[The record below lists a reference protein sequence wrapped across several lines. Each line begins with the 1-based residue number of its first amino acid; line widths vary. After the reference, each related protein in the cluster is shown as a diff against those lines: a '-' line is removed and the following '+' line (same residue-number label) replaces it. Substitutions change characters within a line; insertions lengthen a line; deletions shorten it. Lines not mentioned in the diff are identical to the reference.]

1 MQEELVSRRRQ
12 AGQQWFLNVGVS
24 APVMP
29 PAGDLSFVGFN
40 DAVLQNLLA
49 CDLEKRVQVVHEP
62 AFTKRFPL
70 ERPARVTIYTR
81 DGREHVNE
89 RSFRRGDPESPWS
102 WEELQARF
110 ISIASLAQLSDS
122 SSAEVVSWCFDLASR
137 GATSPIDPVLPFASS
152 LPSI

>member
-1 MQEELVSRRRQ
+1 M
-12 AGQQWFLNVGVS
+12 
-24 APVMP
+24 
-29 PAGDLSFVGFN
+29 
-40 DAVLQNLLA
+40 LQNILA
-49 CDLEKRVQVVHEP
+49 RDLEKRVKVVHEP
-62 AFTKRFPL
+62 AFTERFPL

-110 ISIASLAQLSDS
+110 ISITSLAQLSDC
-122 SSAEVVSWCFDLASR
+122 SSAEVVSWCSDLASR
-137 GATSPIDPVLPFASS
+137 GATSPIDPVLPFALS